1 MEVTTNVM
9 SLLEL
14 MGRIVV
20 IYSVEKIKIINKN
33 NELYEWFAC
42 VNKYDVLPR
51 IRSFCKERIKGEGL
65 TCDDEI
71 EKIQCEEVLYLE
83 LIQGFWYYFQHGLH
97 LANPVSLQ
105 EKGLSLI
112 DMDELFKELYL
123 QVKLAWADKP
133 DIYWDFERKYNI
145 GALLSTNQINSFF
158 FTYYELSY
166 ELRNADSL
174 SISTLEKILKFV
186 NQIPYYSPH
195 FTATHTSFE
204 CLEDRNKQKKYFSTL
219 RISTDFQ
226 QGHLTDTLLQFLFQ
240 YLNDLYFY
248 HFFKSQNDLDSE
260 SNTDSMKEYEIQQLD
275 ELYKVMQALFSV
287 LPQEQAYVYR
297 YIKKQK
303 SIQAVLNSLLFYNF
317 LEKNKQIKDGIIEL
331 KDDVLSS
338 KGENSQ
344 ELYRHFFQFL
354 KDEFELK
361 GFKVD
366 CNTTGKTIDK
376 WKIII
381 NSRTADCIEI
391 TGAKVRANFF
401 THSKNLFGT
410 RK

>member
-1 MEVTTNVM
+1 MN
-9 SLLEL
+9 LLEL

-33 NELYEWFAC
+33 IELYEWFAC
-42 VNKYDVLPR
+42 VNEYDVLP
-51 IRSFCKERIKGEGL
+51 IIQGFCKERIKGERL
-65 TCDDEI
+65 TCDDHI
-71 EKIQCEEVLYLE
+71 EKIQCEDALHLE

-97 LANPVSLQ
+97 LANPVLLQ
-105 EKGLSLI
+105 ENGLSLI

-133 DIYWDFERKYNI
+133 DMYWDFERKYNI
-145 GALLSTNQINSFF
+145 GALLSENHINSFF

-174 SISTLEKILKFV
+174 SRRTLEKILKFI

-204 CLEDRNKQKKYFSTL
+204 AFEDRNKQKSYFSTL
-219 RISTDFQ
+219 RIATDFQ

-240 YLNDLYFY
+240 YLNELYFY
-248 HFFKSQNDLDSE
+248 NFFKPQQYLDIE
-260 SNTDSMKEYEIQQLD
+260 PNTDSMKEYELQQLD
-275 ELYKVMQALFSV
+275 ELYKVMQALFSA

-297 YIKKQK
+297 YVKKQK

-317 LEKNKQIKDGIIEL
+317 LENNKRVKDGIVEL

-338 KGENSQ
+338 KGGNSQ

-366 CNTTGKTIDK
+366 SDTTGKTIDK
-376 WKIII
+376 WKIIL
-381 NSRTADCIEI
+381 NSGAVDCIEI